1 MRSSIKTVAYMS
13 LALAVVASGC
23 SSKKSRNYGSTVAP
37 STSSGTAAPVSSNT
51 TAPVATQNA
60 TPAALTSA
68 LVASWNLEEVLEVD
82 MATGQ
87 VNNRWSTGQGPI
99 DIAHGFT
106 ESYVANAMSQDV
118 TVIDRLANGTT
129 TPIDLTSTPITGVSF
144 LSFLDNVLKPL
155 VRPTGIA
162 TTPNRTKIY
171 TANLLN
177 ITAIDA
183 STKTPTKSILG
194 LSSINLTN
202 LINDPAQALQNFIAA
217 PVQGLGFAKIAATNQ
232 YALATSMITGK
243 VARIDVATDRV
254 VDYID
259 VGRAPI
265 GIAIANGKAYVAC
278 ALSQDIHVI
287 DVATGTSL
295 TTIKAG
301 MVPVDVAANPGED
314 KIYVANAVSGDISV
328 IDTTADA
335 VVDTLPA
342 GLSVTQIF
350 SQLGVTLPNGSG
362 STGINAALNGFLQG
376 FTGGMS
382 NPSSFGAILG
392 GGAGGSGSGLSS
404 ILSPANLINGVM
416 TGFLA
421 YAGVNQQ
428 ALAGLNLPALGIMSL
443 GVSHSD
449 EYVCAGNALMGQL
462 AITEITNKNVNAIN
476 GLTGL
481 GPVDIAPLW
490 RR

>member
-37 STSSGTAAPVSSNT
+37 STSSTTAAPVSSNT
-51 TAPVATQNA
+51 NAPVATTVPPA
-60 TPAALTSA
+60 TPAPLTSA

-82 MATGQ
+82 LATGQ
-87 VNNRWSTGQGPI
+87 VNNRWATGKGPI
-99 DIAHGFT
+99 DVAHGFT

-118 TVIDRLANGTT
+118 TVVDRLANGTT
-129 TPIDLTSTPITGVSF
+129 TPIDLTATPITGVSF

-155 VRPTGIA
+155 VRPTGIC

-202 LINDPAQALQNFIAA
+202 LLSNPGQALQNFISA
-217 PVQGLGFAKIAATNQ
+217 PVQGLGFAKVAATNQ

-254 VDYID
+254 VDYVD

-265 GIAIANGKAYVAC
+265 GIAIANDKAYVAC
-278 ALSQDIHVI
+278 ALSQDIYVI
-287 DVATGTSL
+287 DIATGTVVTS
-295 TTIKAG
+295 IKAG
-301 MVPVDVAANPGED
+301 MVPVDVAASPSED

-342 GLSVTQIF
+342 GMSVTQIF
-350 SQLGVTLPNGSG
+350 NQLGVTLPSG
-362 STGINAALNGFLQG
+362 TSGTTGINAALNGFLQG
-376 FTGGMS
+376 FTGGMT

-392 GGAGGSGSGLSS
+392 GGAGGSGSGLGS
-404 ILSPANLINGVM
+404 ILSPANLINGVL

-428 ALAGLNLPALGIMSL
+428 ALAGLNLPALGIM
-443 GVSHSD
+443 
-449 EYVCAGNALMGQL
+449 
-462 AITEITNKNVNAIN
+462 
-476 GLTGL
+476 
-481 GPVDIAPLW
+481 
-490 RR
+490 